1 MDVVDN
7 FITPPSFQTC
17 FRYRYRHVSPLYL
30 KQPKQ
35 VFF

>member
-1 MDVVDN
+1 MGVVDI

-17 FRYRYRHVSPLYL
+17 FRYHRHVSPLYL

>member
-1 MDVVDN
+1 MDVVDIL
-7 FITPPSFQTC
+7 ITPPSFQTC
-17 FRYRYRHVSPLYL
+17 FRYRHVSPLYL